1 MENQQNDKP
10 KRPLNTVFQLSGIGL
25 QMGVT
30 IWLGAKLG
38 KWLDIEY
45 PNDKGWFTIG
55 ITLFAVAISM
65 YHLITQ
71 VNRFNK

>member
-1 MENQQNDKP
+1 
-10 KRPLNTVFQLSGIGL
+10 
-25 QMGVT
+25 MGVT

-38 KWLDIEY
+38 KWLDVQY

-55 ITLFAVAISM
+55 ITLLAVAISM

>member
-1 MENQQNDKP
+1 MENNKNDKP

-30 IWLGAKLG
+30 IWLGAKFG
-38 KWLDIEY
+38 KYLDEIY
-45 PNDKGWFTIG
+45 PNEKGWFTIG
-55 ITLFAVAISM
+55 ITLAAVAISM

>member
-1 MENQQNDKP
+1 MESQDNDKP
-10 KRPLNTVFQLSGIGL
+10 KRPLNTVFQLSGLGI

-30 IWLGAKLG
+30 IWLGAELG
-38 KWLDIEY
+38 KYLDATY
-45 PNDKGWFTIG
+45 PNEKGWFTIG

-65 YHLITQ
+65 YHMITQ

>member
-1 MENQQNDKP
+1 VENQHNDKP
-10 KRPLNTVFQLSGIGL
+10 KRPLNTVFQLSGIGI

-30 IWLGAKLG
+30 IWLGAQLG
-38 KWLDIEY
+38 KWLDTEY
-45 PNDKGWFTIG
+45 PNEKGWFTIG
-55 ITLFAVAISM
+55 ITLTAVAISM